1 MDDEA
6 AVVVEGLTFT
16 YSDAPAPALRDINL
30 SLERGRITLLIGATA
45 AGKSTLYLALSGLI
59 PHVVHGTMSGRVIV
73 EGMDTAET
81 SVPDL
86 AQRVGIVFQDPDVQ
100 LFSLSVEDELAF
112 GPENLGLPVDE
123 IWRRVR
129 ETTAVIGLADLLDRE
144 PARLSGGQQQSV
156 AIGAVWAMLPDVL
169 ILDEP
174 TSNLDPQNTERVLEL
189 VRRLNTEYGKTVLLA
204 EHKIDEVA
212 ALADRVLVMSEGA
225 VVLDGPPRE
234 VFAKVDE
241 LAELGLR
248 PPVSAEVAH
257 RLRTAGLALEEWPL
271 TVEEGVD
278 VLARLLHRRA
288 PA

>member
-1 MDDEA
+1 MHDEA

-16 YSDAPAPALRDINL
+16 YADAPAPALRDITL
-30 SLERGRITLLIGATA
+30 SLERGRVTLLIGATA

-59 PHVVHGTMSGRVIV
+59 PHVVHGTMSGRVLI

-81 SVPDL
+81 AVPDL

-129 ETTAVIGLADLLDRE
+129 ETTAVIGLGDLLDRE
-144 PARLSGGQQQSV
+144 PSRLSGGQQQSV

-174 TSNLDPQNTERVLEL
+174 TSNLDPQSTERVLEL
-189 VRRLNTEYGKTVLLA
+189 VRRLNTEHGKTVLLA

-212 ALADRVLVMSEGA
+212 ALADRVVVLSEGA

-234 VFAKVDE
+234 VFAQVDA

-248 PPVSAEVAH
+248 PPVAVEATH
-257 RLRTAGLALEEWPL
+257 RLRAAGLALEGCPL

-278 VLARLLHRRA
+278 ALARLLHRRA